1 MGLEVP
7 DGDLENGPESAGL
20 TFVPEKHRHLFIF
33 SQTYNLCRQYTIGLM
48 IKIIQGL
55 DL

>member
-20 TFVPEKHRHLFIF
+20 TFVQEKHRHLLIF
-33 SQTYNLCRQYTIGLM
+33 NQTNNLCRQYA
-48 IKIIQGL
+48 L
-55 DL
+55 DY